1 MNTAKDLA
9 TVELFEGLGADDLGA
24 FAAIAQEVRFD
35 PGQEVYATG
44 SAGDS
49 MYVIIEGTFAVR
61 VRDEHGEE
69 VDVATLKSGSYFGEM
84 EVVGGMNRTASIV
97 SETEG
102 RGYRFDAAALNTML
116 KKNAKAAAHFY
127 RQVSR
132 ELARRLK
139 STTRDMGYFK
149 ARST

>member
-9 TVELFEGLGADDLGA
+9 TVELFEGLSADDLGA

-35 PGQEVYATG
+35 AGQEVYAAG

-61 VRDEHGEE
+61 VKDEHGEE
-69 VDVATLKSGSYFGEM
+69 VDVAALKPGSYFGEM
-84 EVVGGMNRTASIV
+84 EVVGGMNRTAAVV
-97 SETEG
+97 SDAEG
-102 RGYRFDAAALNTML
+102 RGYRFDATALTGLL

-132 ELARRLK
+132 ELVRRLK